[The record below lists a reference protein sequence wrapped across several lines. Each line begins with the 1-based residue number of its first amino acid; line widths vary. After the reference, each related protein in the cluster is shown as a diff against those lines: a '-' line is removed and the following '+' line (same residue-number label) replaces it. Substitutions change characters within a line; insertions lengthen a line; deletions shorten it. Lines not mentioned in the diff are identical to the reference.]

1 MGTSTLRSPGIPDSQ
16 WIRVSPWRMGLPAGP
31 PSVADFP
38 LVLLVMTF
46 GCLRSAPRQSFVPG
60 LPTAA
65 PSPSGPR
72 RQTSRGRSRPCSA
85 TSTVPCSGGSARAA
99 RSPPDRLGADSA
111 LGDSSPL
118 GFNEAAS
125 RGQRIRIVAREPRG
139 PADTRCC
146 RTIAECRVASM
157 RPPAVASGYPHST
170 CSIPRVQTKT
180 SMRPPARGQ
189 RIRRG
194 TPAPRWW
201 RGARFNEA
209 ASRGQR
215 IRWSFARCRSR
226 TFSTSMR
233 PPAVASGYGTNRK
246 YPTPQRLRIVL
257 RALPH
262 HDHTRAVASSPARCG
277 RCHHLSARTSSAP
290 RCPFKGFA
298 HGTARHLRGCL
309 DRA

>member
-125 RGQRIRIVAREPRG
+125 RGQRIPAFDVLNPAGANENFNEAASRG
-139 PADTRCC
+139 PADTLDVSQDDR
-146 RTIAECRVASM
+146 RV
-157 RPPAVASGYPHST
+157 PDFFG
-170 CSIPRVQTKT
+170 
-180 SMRPPARGQ
+180 
-189 RIRRG
+189 
-194 TPAPRWW
+194 
-201 RGARFNEA
+201 FNEA

-215 IRWSFARCRSR
+215 IRWSVSVKPPPTEPDF
-226 TFSTSMR
+226 FNTSMR
-233 PPAVASGYGTNRK
+233 PPAVASGYG
-246 YPTPQRLRIVL
+246 PTASTRHGSACASFCERCLITTIPGLWQALQHAAGAVTTSALARRR
-257 RALPH
+257 RALPLQGLCAWNSPPPAWLS
-262 HDHTRAVASSPARCG
+262 RPSMSGPRMAVA
-277 RCHHLSARTSSAP
+277 
-290 RCPFKGFA
+290 K
-298 HGTARHLRGCL
+298 
-309 DRA
+309 